1 VNPAVKYTLARLG
14 LFVAVLLLLLP
25 IPNLDILLKLMI
37 AVLVSA
43 VLSWFLMRR
52 MREEVAVRLQ
62 QSVERRR
69 EEKDKLRSALAGD
82 NAPDSAGDM
91 ARDNAGDMARDNA
104 GDMARDNAAEHKPEA

>member
-14 LFVAVLLLLLP
+14 LVVAVLLVLLP

-52 MREEVAVRLQ
+52 MREEVAARIE

-69 EEKDKLRSALAGD
+69 QEKEKLRSALSG
-82 NAPDSAGDM
+82 DSAGE
-91 ARDNAGDMARDNA
+91 G
-104 GDMARDNAAEHKPEA
+104 KPEA